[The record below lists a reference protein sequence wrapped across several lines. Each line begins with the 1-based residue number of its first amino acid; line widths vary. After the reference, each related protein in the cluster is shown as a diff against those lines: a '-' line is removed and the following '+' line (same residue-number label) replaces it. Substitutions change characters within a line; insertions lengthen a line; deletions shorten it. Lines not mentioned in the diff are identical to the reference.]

1 MSQSGK
7 IIWRPGHC
15 TTWLFSYRRPRKS
28 GAKADLI
35 AVDLDSFHMGA
46 VDDPIRTIF
55 LCGSGADV
63 KLSVINGRTVMKD
76 QQIEGVDLEEIKAKG
91 QIYYNKMKLGYMERD
106 YQHLPAEKLFRPS
119 FPMR

>member
-1 MSQSGK
+1 M
-7 IIWRPGHC
+7 
-15 TTWLFSYRRPRKS
+15 
-28 GAKADLI
+28 
-35 AVDLDSFHMGA
+35 DLDSFHMGA

-91 QIYYNKMKLGYMERD
+91 QIYYK
-106 YQHLPAEKLFRPS
+106 
-119 FPMR
+119 